1 MLTHDATM
9 VLYSLSQG
17 GEQSLEQLEQ
27 ACGDRLAGTVSAAL
41 ENLFEAELAQQLSD
55 SKLYIASI
63 SFKKLPS
70 EAAPHNNL
78 KTNRSSLQK
87 LPSVAAVQALVRR
100 TTDRRNFHDNYQA
113 VVAGKKARR
122 DPIQTF
128 AQGLSRLN
136 QVEFFE
142 EVQTLDDAQL
152 DDLRRRLSRH
162 ALAGGGNGATAS
174 RRPTTGSAGSV
185 LARHET

>member
-1 MLTHDATM
+1 M

-17 GEQSLEQLEQ
+17 GEMSLAQLKQ
-27 ACGDRLAGTVSAAL
+27 VCGDRLAGTVSAAL
-41 ENLFEAELAQQLSD
+41 ENLFEAGFVKQLSE
-55 SKLYIASI
+55 SKLYIAYYS
-63 SFKKLPS
+63 SYYRKLSS
-70 EAAPHNNL
+70 EAAPHNL

-162 ALAGGGNGATAS
+162 AFAGGGNGATAS
-174 RRPTTGSAGSV
+174 RRPTTGSTGSV
-185 LARHET
+185 LARHEN